1 MVTEADE
8 RRHLTRA
15 RAAVFCLFAS
25 FGMVIATWA
34 VHLSSVKAAT
44 GVSTALL
51 GTILLIMGA
60 GALAGMQISGLLV
73 DRFGSGPIAVLGVSG
88 MAVTVLPPLAAST
101 FVTAAVGAFFLGV
114 ATGTAEVGM
123 NAAAVDVERDYGRP
137 IMAAF
142 HAVFS
147 IGNVLGALIGAAGF
161 ALGVSV
167 LAAAVPVTAFALMS
181 VSAAAVVLLRRASP
195 DRSQEPGSSAPIE
208 QEDQTRQRGRVVIL
222 GALAFLLLLS
232 EGSAMDWSSLQ
243 AQQHLGASPSL
254 GALALGCF
262 VSAMTVGRLVV
273 DRLVERVGPAWV
285 LRWGTATAAVGLAI
299 VIASPM
305 VALTLVGWAVMGL
318 GLCGGVP
325 QVFTAAGN
333 LAGGAGKALSRVV
346 GTGYLA
352 FLAGPGV
359 IGWLAECSS
368 LNAALLL
375 PLCGV
380 LICACAA
387 NAVAP
392 REARPVTKD

>member
-1 MVTEADE
+1 MVAEADE
-8 RRHLTRA
+8 RRRLTRA
-15 RAAVFCLFAS
+15 RAAVFCLFAA

-34 VHLSSVKAAT
+34 VHLPSLKAAT
-44 GVSTALL
+44 GVSTSLL

-73 DRFGSGPIAVLGVSG
+73 DRFGSGPIGVLGVAG
-88 MAVTVLPPLAAST
+88 MAVTVLPPLVSSSFA
-101 FVTAAVGAFFLGV
+101 TAAISAFFLGV

-123 NAAAVDVERDYGRP
+123 NAAAVDVENDYGRP

-147 IGNVLGALIGAAGF
+147 IGNVFGALAGAAGF
-161 ALGVSV
+161 ALGVGV
-167 LAAAVPVTAFALMS
+167 LSEAVAVAVAALVTVA
-181 VSAAAVVLLRRASP
+181 AAAVVLVRRRSSHHDDEPSP
-195 DRSQEPGSSAPIE
+195 SAPIGQE
-208 QEDQTRQRGRVVIL
+208 QQAPQRGRVVVL

-273 DRLVERVGPAWV
+273 DRLVEAVGPAWV
-285 LRWGTATAAVGLAI
+285 LRWGTAMAAVGLAI
-299 VIASPM
+299 VAASPLL
-305 VALTLVGWAVMGL
+305 VLTLIGWAVMGL

-359 IGWLAECSS
+359 IGWLAERFS
-368 LNAALLL
+368 LNAAFLL

-392 REARPVTKD
+392 RAAAVAIED

>member
-1 MVTEADE
+1 MVAEADE
-8 RRHLTRA
+8 RRRLTRA
-15 RAAVFCLFAS
+15 RAAVFCLFAA

-34 VHLSSVKAAT
+34 VHLPSVKAAT
-44 GVSTALL
+44 GVSTSLL

-73 DRFGSGPIAVLGVSG
+73 DRFGSGPIAVLGVAG
-88 MAVTVLPPLAAST
+88 MAITVLPPLASSSFA
-101 FVTAAVGAFFLGV
+101 TAAISAFFLGV

-123 NAAAVDVERDYGRP
+123 NAAAVDVENDYGRP

-147 IGNVLGALIGAAGF
+147 IGNVLGALAGAAGF
-161 ALGVSV
+161 ALGVGV
-167 LAAAVPVTAFALMS
+167 LPEAVTVAVAALVT
-181 VSAAAVVLLRRASP
+181 VGAAAVVLVRR
-195 DRSQEPGSSAPIE
+195 RSAHHDVEPGPRAPIGQE
-208 QEDQTRQRGRVVIL
+208 QQAPQRGRVVVL

-262 VSAMTVGRLVV
+262 VSAMTVGRLLV
-273 DRLVERVGPAWV
+273 DRLVEAVGPAWV
-285 LRWGTATAAVGLAI
+285 LRWGTALAAVGLAI
-299 VIASPM
+299 VAASPLL
-305 VALTLVGWAVMGL
+305 VLTLIGWAVMGL

-359 IGWLAECSS
+359 IGWLAERFS
-368 LNAALLL
+368 LNAAFLL

-392 REARPVTKD
+392 RAAALAIED